1 MPVTTTSQLP
11 IFELA
16 LDEALEAPTAHHFLN
31 GVRSGYK
38 ALYESIVA
46 DPRNRKRGLDALDA
60 FFAANNANVR
70 RRRVAELCAWSIFDK
85 PALPTE
91 KDALPEFLW
100 LFAMPFLV
108 TFSAE
113 QLTRPVLLEGPVFDA
128 DALLTCAEEAEVF
141 NENGYIRAFSTMLR
155 RDDLHAYGPRGLAST
170 FVTAELGG
178 DEVPQPLPLLM
189 DEDIESHR
197 TVVYFVPCAAR
208 LPAGTQHLIN
218 KDAVWCDQEA
228 ARIIREGLEM
238 QGLELDNVRSLPPC
252 PMSEIMLYCSG
263 SGLAELESNLARAKQ
278 VYGELKVVIKY
289 PMEGF
294 AEINAL
300 NNEGQEI
307 MLLPAFAFVEPQGE
321 LRQVVNAICEQHDI
335 PFKGS
340 FTPAFTGSRLIH

>member
-1 MPVTTTSQLP
+1 MPVTTTTQLP

-16 LDEALEAPTAHHFLN
+16 LDDALEAPNAQHFLN
-31 GVRSGYK
+31 SVRSGYK
-38 ALYESIVA
+38 ALYESVVA
-46 DPRNRKRGLDALDA
+46 NPRRRKQGLDALDA
-60 FFAANNANVR
+60 FFAANNANLR
-70 RRRVAELCAWSIFDK
+70 RRRVAELCAWPIFDK

-91 KDALPEFLW
+91 QDALPEFLW
-100 LFAMPFLV
+100 LFAIPFLV

-113 QLTRPVLLEGPVFDA
+113 QLTRPILLEGPVFDA
-128 DALLTCAEEAEVF
+128 DALLTCVEESGAL
-141 NENGYIRAFSTMLR
+141 NDDGYIRAFSTMLR

-178 DEVPQPLPLLM
+178 DEVPQPLPLFM
-189 DEDIESHR
+189 DEDLESHR

-218 KDAVWCDQEA
+218 PNAVWCEQEA
-228 ARIIREGLEM
+228 ARVIREGLEM

-252 PMSEIMLYCSG
+252 SMAEIMFHCSG

-278 VYGELKVVIKY
+278 IYGELKVVIKY

-300 NNEGQEI
+300 NSDGQEI

-335 PFKGS
+335 TFKGT
-340 FTPAFTGSRLIH
+340 FAPAFAGSRLIH